1 MRCIFDH
8 QNQQMAR
15 CSRHVLI
22 FALAVLFFP
31 TAVWAHTCGAGELT
45 VEKGNIIVYSI
56 AGHDFVSSSEIVDK
70 GDPLVA
76 LIEPP
81 VDPDNVD
88 LVFKI
93 TGIGDGT
100 TVFKIHWQAQMFNLS
115 TISELEATC
124 TIEVT
129 VSG

>member
-1 MRCIFDH
+1 MKCLFDH
-8 QNQQMAR
+8 RIQQMSR
-15 CSRHVLI
+15 CSHYALI
-22 FALAVLFFP
+22 IALLMLLSP
-31 TAVWAHTCGAGELT
+31 TASWAHTCGPGELT

-56 AGHDFVSSSEIVDK
+56 PGHDFVPNSEIVER

-76 LIEPP
+76 TIEPP

-100 TVFKIHWQAQMFNLS
+100 TVFKIHWEGPSKQD
-115 TISELEATC
+115 TC
-124 TIEVT
+124 SIKVT

>member
-1 MRCIFDH
+1 MKRLFDH
-8 QNQQMAR
+8 RIQQMTR
-15 CSRHVLI
+15 CSRYALI
-22 FALAVLFFP
+22 VALFVPFSPMA
-31 TAVWAHTCGAGELT
+31 AWAHSCGTRELT

-93 TGIGDGT
+93 TGTGAGT
-100 TVFKIHWQAQMFNLS
+100 TVFKIHWQGQMFGLS